1 MKPVFAIPN
10 TLALALSGYFALA
23 TAAYAAS
30 PSEGSH
36 DGMDMQQAVPAAATE
51 AAPSHSTPKP
61 DDKSAGSSKA
71 MDTDMDMG
79 KMQGGSPPPDARDPN
94 AYADGLHSG
103 PMPGMDMV
111 DSDTHGK
118 LMIDQLEYGRSDDAE
133 SLNFDMQGWYGNDYN
148 KIWLKAEGANTPDG
162 LAATRT
168 ELLWDHAIATYWGA
182 QLGLRHDFGEGPGR
196 NWLAVGVQGLAPY
209 WFDVE
214 ATLYAGE
221 SGRSAARVDLTYDLL
236 LTQRLV
242 LQPKLEFNLYGKSDP
257 ERAIGSGLADASFG
271 LRLRYEISRQFAPY
285 IGVNWDRKF
294 GDTADF
300 ARSAGKQVQER
311 QWVAGLRMWF

>member
-10 TLALALSGYFALA
+10 TLALALSSYFTLA

-30 PSEGSH
+30 PAEGPH
-36 DGMDMQQAVPAAATE
+36 DGMDMQNVPAVSTQ

-61 DDKSAGSSKA
+61 DDASAASSK
-71 MDTDMDMG
+71 TMDMG

-103 PMPGMDMV
+103 PMPGMDMA
-111 DSDTHGK
+111 DNNAYGK
-118 LMIDQLEYGRSDDAE
+118 LMIDQLEYARNDGVE
-133 SLNFDMQGWYGNDYN
+133 SLNFDMQGWYGDDYN
-148 KIWLKAEGANTPDG
+148 KIWLKAEGAHTPDG

-182 QLGLRHDFGEGPGR
+182 QLGLRHDLGEGPVR

-214 ATLYAGE
+214 ATLYAGQ
-221 SGRSAARVDLTYDLL
+221 SSRSAARLDVKYDLL
-236 LTQRLV
+236 VTQRLV

-257 ERAIGSGLADASFG
+257 ARAIGSGLADANFG

-294 GDTADF
+294 GDTADM
-300 ARSAGKQVQER
+300 ARSAGKPVQDR
-311 QWVAGLRMWF
+311 QWLIGLRMWF